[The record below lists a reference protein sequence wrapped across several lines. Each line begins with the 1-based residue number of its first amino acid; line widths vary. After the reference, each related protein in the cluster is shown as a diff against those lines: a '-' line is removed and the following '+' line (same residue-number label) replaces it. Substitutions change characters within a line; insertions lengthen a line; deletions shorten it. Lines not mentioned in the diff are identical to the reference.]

1 MTDHTK
7 DVGGMIALL
16 ILLGM
21 AFGIGAWG
29 GYVQG
34 SKRTLPCPACLST
47 EGCEILGELGKL
59 QLQLQQHETRMEKL
73 SGERP

>member
-1 MTDHTK
+1 MTDWK
-7 DVGGMIALL
+7 DWTGMIALL

-21 AFGIGAWG
+21 AFAG
-29 GYVQG
+29 GVGYGYIHGPKQP
-34 SKRTLPCPACLST
+34 KCPACLST

-59 QLQLQQHETRMEKL
+59 QLQLQQHETKMEKL